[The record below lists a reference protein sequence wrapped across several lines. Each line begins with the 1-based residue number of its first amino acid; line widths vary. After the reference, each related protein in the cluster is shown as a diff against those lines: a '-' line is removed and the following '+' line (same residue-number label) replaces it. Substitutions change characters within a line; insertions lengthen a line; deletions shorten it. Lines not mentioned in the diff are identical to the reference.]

1 MVHERETRLIE
12 NDDKTANDFRE
23 IAMSK
28 FKVLIT
34 DYVWPT
40 TEPEETVLREEA
52 DAVAV
57 VAPDGNEETL
67 ISLAADVDAIMT
79 CFAQVTPNV
88 LRAAPNCVAV
98 GRFGVG
104 VDNIAVDTATELGMA
119 VTYVPDYCVDEVSDH
134 VMALLLAFNRRITL
148 FDNSVKNDGWGSIP
162 LTMRLMRLR
171 DKTLGVV
178 GFGRIGQ
185 AVAQKA
191 LAFGF
196 RVLAF
201 DPYMTSEQCA
211 LRGARKVEDMDDLL
225 RESDFVTLHSPLN
238 DETRGLIGAKE
249 LDMMKSEAFLIN
261 CARGPLID
269 EGALYDAL
277 TSGGIAGAGLD
288 VMEDNHPPSDHPL
301 LGLENIIITPHV
313 AFFSQEAT
321 LELEQRAAREVAH
334 VLTGRMPDNLVNPAV
349 LEHPNPRHRL
359 S

>member
-1 MVHERETRLIE
+1 
-12 NDDKTANDFRE
+12 
-23 IAMSK
+23 MSE

-52 DAVAV
+52 DAEAV
-57 VAPDGNEETL
+57 VAPDGSEETL
-67 ISLAADVDAIMT
+67 VSLVGDVDAIMT

-134 VMALLLAFNRRITL
+134 VMALLLAFNRRVVL
-148 FDNSVKNDGWGSIP
+148 FDNSVKNEGWGSVP
-162 LTMRLMRLR
+162 LTMRMMRLR
-171 DKTLGVV
+171 GKTLGVI

-196 RVLAF
+196 RVLAY
-201 DPYMTSEQCA
+201 DPYMTAEQCA
-211 LRGARKVEDMDDLL
+211 LRGTRKVEDMDAVL

-238 DETRGLIGAKE
+238 EQTRGLIGARE

-269 EGALYDAL
+269 EAALYDAL
-277 TSGGIAGAGLD
+277 TDGGIAGAGLD
-288 VMEDNHPPSDHPL
+288 VLEDNHPPSDHPL
-301 LGLENIIITPHV
+301 LGLDNIIITPHV

-321 LELEQRAAREVAH
+321 LELEQRAAREVAY

-349 LEHPNPRHRL
+349 MEHPNPRHGL

>member
-1 MVHERETRLIE
+1 
-12 NDDKTANDFRE
+12 
-23 IAMSK
+23 MSR

-40 TEPEETVLREEA
+40 TGPEEAVLREEA
-52 DAVAV
+52 DAEAV
-57 VAPDGNEETL
+57 VAPDGSEDTL
-67 ISLAADVDAIMT
+67 VSLAGDVDAIMT
-79 CFAQVTPNV
+79 CFAQVTPAV
-88 LRAAPNCVAV
+88 LRAAPKCVAV

-134 VMALLLAFNRRITL
+134 VMALLLGWNRRVAL
-148 FDNSVKNDGWGSIP
+148 FDNSVKRDGWGSIG
-162 LTMRLMRLR
+162 LTMRMMRLR
-171 DKTLGVV
+171 GKTLGVI

-196 RVLAF
+196 RVLAY

-211 LRGARKVEDMDDLL
+211 LRGARKSDMDTLL
-225 RESDFVTLHSPLN
+225 SESDFVSLHSPLN
-238 DETRGLIGAKE
+238 AETENMIGARE
-249 LDMMKSEAFLIN
+249 LEMMKSEAFLIN

-269 EGALYDAL
+269 EAALCDAL
-277 TSGGIAGAGLD
+277 TTGSIAGAGLD
-288 VMEDNHPPSDHPL
+288 VMVDNHPANDHPL
-301 LGLENIIITPHV
+301 LGLDNIIITPHV
-313 AFFSQEAT
+313 AFFSQEST
-321 LELEQRAAREVAH
+321 LELEQRAAREVAY

-349 LEHPNPRHRL
+349 LDHPSPRHRL